1 MKNRVLF
8 VSVLVNFMLLS
19 LIILPQCRAGEKDE
33 LLLKQRAIQAE
44 MAAIETSFRLLPY
57 QFKEKQEELTKVQ
70 QQLQT
75 IEAAEKKAA
84 EKPVEKPVEKKK

>member
-1 MKNRVLF
+1 MRWIVAI
-8 VSVLVNFMLLS
+8 LLS
-19 LIILPQCRAGEKDE
+19 IVMGLGIAYAGEKEE

-70 QQLQT
+70 QQLQAM
-75 IEAAEKKAA
+75 EAAEKKA
-84 EKPVEKPVEKKK
+84 VEKPSEKKGVPK